1 MRKVIPKRTSL
12 FEQFPQNK
20 RRIPKSEDIHSEN
33 TPNMGEVQIGGE
45 DTAHMV
51 WELPNV
57 NGKDLI
63 RTEIQFQ
70 AFMMCKQKSEKKR
83 HSRRGRRGRRRRIIL
98 FFLRIDIKTP
108 KGEVLNNETK
118 LMFLSDHPRKQ

>member
-1 MRKVIPKRTSL
+1 
-12 FEQFPQNK
+12 
-20 RRIPKSEDIHSEN
+20 
-33 TPNMGEVQIGGE
+33 
-45 DTAHMV
+45 MV

-83 HSRRGRRGRRRRIIL
+83 HSRGRRGRGRIIL